1 MSFLARLRVTVRR
14 LSLMQTDMTQ
24 NTSVF
29 ENGDLKID
37 YAAGCAY
44 LNGEELHLTPIEYKA
59 SHIIIKKCRKSADI
73 HLYY

>member
-1 MSFLARLRVTVRR
+1 MRVTVRR

-44 LNGEELHLTPIEYKA
+44 LNGEELHLTPIG
-59 SHIIIKKCRKSADI
+59 I
-73 HLYY
+73 